1 LLIGTGAWERKL
13 RLVNPPDSFRLAVVC
28 ALLAAGIGIPV
39 AAQHAGAFRGSL
51 DDPSIAYST
60 AALNNA
66 VADVNK
72 KLQDGSV
79 QFSFDS
85 RSGFLQSALDA
96 LDIRVDSQLLV
107 FSRGSLQGKRIGE
120 QNPRAVYFNDRVA
133 LGWVRGGNVIEVAAH
148 DASKGVVF
156 YTLEQRSEAV
166 RPTFT
171 RKFECLGCHVT
182 GDTLGVPGLLMFT
195 TTRAEPGA
203 FDGVPRHVDHST
215 PLERR
220 FGGWFVT
227 GNAGA
232 VKHLG
237 NKVAVLDGRSTEI
250 HSVAGLF
257 DTDGYRSLS
266 SDIVAHL
273 VLTHQAGMIN
283 LLTRAGFEGRSAEAS
298 LHDAPT
304 MDQKAAVDAMMEGI
318 AREVVDHLLFI
329 DEAKLAAAVSGGSG
343 FAERFSSSHVRDRKG
358 RSLYELDLH
367 QRLMRYPC
375 SYLIYSPA
383 FDQLPG
389 IVKAAIYRRM
399 WQVLSGDETDPRY
412 RSALSRAD
420 RESVAEILR
429 DTMKDLPSYFR
440 GGYSRRKADGVL
452 GPIVPA
458 ARDKTS

>member
-1 LLIGTGAWERKL
+1 
-13 RLVNPPDSFRLAVVC
+13 
-28 ALLAAGIGIPV
+28 
-39 AAQHAGAFRGSL
+39 
-51 DDPSIAYST
+51 
-60 AALNNA
+60 
-66 VADVNK
+66 
-72 KLQDGSV
+72 
-79 QFSFDS
+79 
-85 RSGFLQSALDA
+85 
-96 LDIRVDSQLLV
+96 
-107 FSRGSLQGKRIGE
+107 
-120 QNPRAVYFNDRVA
+120 
-133 LGWVRGGNVIEVAAH
+133 
-148 DASKGVVF
+148 
-156 YTLEQRSEAV
+156 
-166 RPTFT
+166 
-171 RKFECLGCHVT
+171 
-182 GDTLGVPGLLMFT
+182 
-195 TTRAEPGA
+195 
-203 FDGVPRHVDHST
+203 
-215 PLERR
+215 
-220 FGGWFVT
+220 
-227 GNAGA
+227 
-232 VKHLG
+232 
-237 NKVAVLDGRSTEI
+237 
-250 HSVAGLF
+250 
-257 DTDGYRSLS
+257 
-266 SDIVAHL
+266 
-273 VLTHQAGMIN
+273 
-283 LLTRAGFEGRSAEAS
+283 
-298 LHDAPT
+298 
-304 MDQKAAVDAMMEGI
+304 VDAMMEGI